1 MLLDSAETVGIAAGV
16 FTTLCWLPQVV
27 KMLRDKS
34 TKDLSLVTQAAFTF
48 GVLLWLIYGLLLGRP
63 AIILANS
70 VTLALSGVVLA
81 LKLRFG

>member
-1 MLLDSAETVGIAAGV
+1 MLFDPAETVGIAAGV

-63 AIILANS
+63 AIILANT
-70 VTLALSGVVLA
+70 VTLALSGTVLA